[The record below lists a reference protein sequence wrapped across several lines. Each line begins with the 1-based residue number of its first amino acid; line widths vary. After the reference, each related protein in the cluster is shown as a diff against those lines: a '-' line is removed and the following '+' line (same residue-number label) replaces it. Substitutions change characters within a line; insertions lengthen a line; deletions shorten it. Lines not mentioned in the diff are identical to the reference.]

1 MINFNE
7 DLSFKQILKII
18 IPIIALIASLV
29 IYTLIIKPNLNQI
42 GIMED
47 SVKEKNEA
55 IEELKEKSE
64 DSVELEYDTAEEIA
78 AYDEFIDYFTG
89 ELINK
94 KFKYGNIAPQQ
105 LENDE
110 LIYPYA
116 VDTKL
121 ILDDLKGLDKVLD
134 NASHNLTSFY
144 VLKTDGGWE
153 ANFKNLFL
161 MDKYYGLRNIV
172 IDNVGIEPQEE
183 IVEDSDDE
191 EDDDKDEKDED
202 KKDEDKKEEIKSTAS
217 SSSSGAIKIKENK
230 ESYTEFEFVDFK
242 KEDFLFSPITEG
254 VTYDFLK
261 REDNS
266 LESII
271 LNAYNSS
278 EEDGELEM
286 AFDNFDRIVWV
297 TDSIVSFDFDSLAGS
312 FPDLKLEVLDS
323 HSNIINLEPDFKD
336 GKVLYKLNNLE
347 FPIFI
352 KGFNLGIGAES
363 RKHFSISNGIIA
375 IKDEIL
381 SKKPWLNQIYSVATL
396 DAKTV
401 DSLMKKYNNKKKEN
415 FMKLNNIK
423 TESNIYNPSYFM
435 KTEYPYEIFKKD

>member
-29 IYTLIIKPNLNQI
+29 IYTLFIKPNLNQI

-47 SVKEKNEA
+47 SVKEKNED
-55 IEELKEKSE
+55 IEELKENAD
-64 DSVELEYDTAEEIA
+64 DSVELEYDTAEEITS
-78 AYDEFIDYFTG
+78 YDEFIDYFTG

-94 KFKYGNIAPQQ
+94 KFKYGNIAPKQ

-110 LIYPYA
+110 SIYPYA

-121 ILDDLKGLDKVLD
+121 VLDDIKDLDSVLD
-134 NASHNLTSFY
+134 NAYHNLTSFY
-144 VLKTDGGWE
+144 VLKTESGWE
-153 ANFKNLFL
+153 ANFKNIFL

-183 IVEDSDDE
+183 IVEDSDNKED
-191 EDDDKDEKDED
+191 DDDKDEKDD
-202 KKDEDKKEEIKSTAS
+202 DEKEESKSTVS
-217 SSSSGAIKIKENK
+217 SSSSGAIRIKENK

-261 REDNS
+261 RDDNS
-266 LESII
+266 FESII

-323 HSNIINLEPDFKD
+323 HSNIINIEPDFKD
-336 GKVLYKLNNLE
+336 GKVFYKLNNLE
-347 FPIFI
+347 FPVFI
-352 KGFNLGIGAES
+352 KGFNLEIGAES
-363 RKHFSISNGIIA
+363 RKHFSVSNGIIA
-375 IKDEIL
+375 IKDEVL

-396 DAKTV
+396 DSKTV
-401 DSLMKKYNNKKKEN
+401 DSLMKIYNNKNKVE

-423 TESNIYNPSYFM
+423 TDSNIYNPSYFM
-435 KTEYPYEIFKKD
+435 KTEHPYEIFKKD

>member
-29 IYTLIIKPNLNQI
+29 IYTLFIKPNLNQI

-47 SVKEKNEA
+47 SVKEKNEE
-55 IEELKEKSE
+55 IEELNENAD

-78 AYDEFIDYFTG
+78 SYDEFIDYFTG

-94 KFKYGNIAPQQ
+94 KFKYGNIAPKQ

-121 ILDDLKGLDKVLD
+121 VLDDIKDLDSVLD

-144 VLKTDGGWE
+144 VLKTERGWE
-153 ANFKNLFL
+153 VNFKNIFL

-183 IVEDSDDE
+183 IVEDSDDG
-191 EDDDKDEKDED
+191 EDDDID
-202 KKDEDKKEEIKSTAS
+202 KKDDDEKEENKRTVS
-217 SSSSGAIKIKENK
+217 SSSSGAIRIKENK

-261 REDNS
+261 RDDS
-266 LESII
+266 SFESII

-286 AFDNFDRIVWV
+286 EFDNFDRIVWV

-336 GKVLYKLNNLE
+336 GKVFYKLNNLE
-347 FPIFI
+347 FPVFI
-352 KGFNLGIGAES
+352 KGFNLEIGAES
-363 RKHFSISNGIIA
+363 RKHFSVSNGIIA
-375 IKDEIL
+375 IKDEVL

-396 DAKTV
+396 DARTV
-401 DSLMKKYNNKKKEN
+401 DSLMKIYNNKNKVE
-415 FMKLNNIK
+415 FMKLNNIN
-423 TESNIYNPSYFM
+423 TDSNIYNPSYFM
-435 KTEYPYEIFKKD
+435 KTEHPYEIFKKD

>member
-29 IYTLIIKPNLNQI
+29 IYTLFIKPNLNQI

-47 SVKEKNEA
+47 SVKEKNEE
-55 IEELKEKSE
+55 IEELNENAD

-78 AYDEFIDYFTG
+78 SYDEFIDYFTG

-94 KFKYGNIAPQQ
+94 KFKYGNIAPKQ

-121 ILDDLKGLDKVLD
+121 VLDDIKDLDSVLD

-144 VLKTDGGWE
+144 VLKTERGWE
-153 ANFKNLFL
+153 VNFKNIFL

-183 IVEDSDDE
+183 IVEDSDDG
-191 EDDDKDEKDED
+191 EDDDID
-202 KKDEDKKEEIKSTAS
+202 KKDDDEKEENKRTVS
-217 SSSSGAIKIKENK
+217 SSSSGAIRIKENK

-242 KEDFLFSPITEG
+242 KEGFLFSPITEG

-261 REDNS
+261 RDDS
-266 LESII
+266 SFESII

-286 AFDNFDRIVWV
+286 EFDNFDRIVWV

-336 GKVLYKLNNLE
+336 GKVFYKLNNLE
-347 FPIFI
+347 FPVFI
-352 KGFNLGIGAES
+352 KGFNLEIGAES
-363 RKHFSISNGIIA
+363 RKHFSVSNGIIA
-375 IKDEIL
+375 IKDEVL

-396 DAKTV
+396 DSKTV
-401 DSLMKKYNNKKKEN
+401 DSLMKIYNNKNKVE
-415 FMKLNNIK
+415 FMKLNNIN
-423 TESNIYNPSYFM
+423 TDSNIYNPSYFM
-435 KTEYPYEIFKKD
+435 KTEHPYEIFKKD

>member
-29 IYTLIIKPNLNQI
+29 IYTLFIKPNLNQI

-47 SVKEKNEA
+47 SVKEKNEE
-55 IEELKEKSE
+55 IEELKENAD

-78 AYDEFIDYFTG
+78 SYDEFIDYFTG

-94 KFKYGNIAPQQ
+94 KFKYGNIAPKQ

-121 ILDDLKGLDKVLD
+121 VLDDIKDLDSVLD

-144 VLKTDGGWE
+144 VLKTDDSWE
-153 ANFKNLFL
+153 ANFNNIFL

-172 IDNVGIEPQEE
+172 IDNVGIESHEE
-183 IVEDSDDE
+183 IVEDSDNK
-191 EDDDKDEKDED
+191 EDDGDKDEKDD
-202 KKDEDKKEEIKSTAS
+202 DEKEESKSTVS
-217 SSSSGAIKIKENK
+217 SSSSGAIRIKENK

-242 KEDFLFSPITEG
+242 REDFLFSPITEG

-266 LESII
+266 FESII

-278 EEDGELEM
+278 EEDGKLEM
-286 AFDNFDRIVWV
+286 EFDNFDRIVWV

-336 GKVLYKLNNLE
+336 GKVFYKLNNLE
-347 FPIFI
+347 FPVFI
-352 KGFNLGIGAES
+352 KGFNLEIGAES
-363 RKHFSISNGIIA
+363 RKHFSVSNGIIA
-375 IKDEIL
+375 IKDEVL
-381 SKKPWLNQIYSVATL
+381 SQKLWLNQIYSVATL

-401 DSLMKKYNNKKKEN
+401 DSLMKIYNNKNKVE
-415 FMKLNNIK
+415 FMKLNNIN
-423 TESNIYNPSYFM
+423 TDSNIYNPSYFM
-435 KTEYPYEIFKKD
+435 KTEHPYEIFKKD

>member
-29 IYTLIIKPNLNQI
+29 IYTLFIKPNLNQI

-47 SVKEKNEA
+47 SVKEKNEE
-55 IEELKEKSE
+55 IEELKENAD
-64 DSVELEYDTAEEIA
+64 DSVELEYDTAEEITS
-78 AYDEFIDYFTG
+78 YDEFIDYFTG

-94 KFKYGNIAPQQ
+94 KFKYGNIAPKQ

-121 ILDDLKGLDKVLD
+121 VLDDIKDLDSVLD

-144 VLKTDGGWE
+144 VLKTDDSWE
-153 ANFKNLFL
+153 ANFKNIFL

-191 EDDDKDEKDED
+191 EDDDID
-202 KKDEDKKEEIKSTAS
+202 KKDDDEKEEIKSTVS
-217 SSSSGAIKIKENK
+217 SSSSGAIRIKENK

-261 REDNS
+261 RDDS
-266 LESII
+266 SFESII

-336 GKVLYKLNNLE
+336 GKVFYKLNNLE
-347 FPIFI
+347 FPVFI
-352 KGFNLGIGAES
+352 KGFNLEIGADS
-363 RKHFSISNGIIA
+363 RKHFSVLNGIIA
-375 IKDEIL
+375 IKDEVI

-401 DSLMKKYNNKKKEN
+401 DSLMKIYNNKNKVD

-423 TESNIYNPSYFM
+423 TDSNIYNPSYFM

>member
-29 IYTLIIKPNLNQI
+29 IYTLFIKPNLNQI

-47 SVKEKNEA
+47 SVKEKNEE
-55 IEELKEKSE
+55 IEELKENAD
-64 DSVELEYDTAEEIA
+64 DSVELEYDTAEEITS
-78 AYDEFIDYFTG
+78 YDEFIDYFTG

-94 KFKYGNIAPQQ
+94 KFKYGNIAPKQ

-121 ILDDLKGLDKVLD
+121 VLDDIKDLDSVLD

-144 VLKTDGGWE
+144 VLKTESGWE
-153 ANFKNLFL
+153 ANFKNIFL

-172 IDNVGIEPQEE
+172 IDNVGIEPEE
-183 IVEDSDDE
+183 GIVEDSDN
-191 EDDDKDEKDED
+191 EDDDKNETDDDE
-202 KKDEDKKEEIKSTAS
+202 KEEIKSTGS
-217 SSSSGAIKIKENK
+217 SSSSGAIRIKENK

-261 REDNS
+261 RDDS
-266 LESII
+266 SFESII

-278 EEDGELEM
+278 KEDGELEM
-286 AFDNFDRIVWV
+286 EFDNFDRIVWV

-336 GKVLYKLNNLE
+336 GKVFYKLSNLE
-347 FPIFI
+347 FPVFI
-352 KGFNLGIGAES
+352 KGFNLEIGADS
-363 RKHFSISNGIIA
+363 RKHFSVSNGIIA
-375 IKDEIL
+375 IKDEVL

-401 DSLMKKYNNKKKEN
+401 DFLMKIYNNKNKAE
-415 FMKLNNIK
+415 FMKLNNIN
-423 TESNIYNPSYFM
+423 TDSNIYNPSYFM
-435 KTEYPYEIFKKD
+435 KTEHPYEIFKKD

>member
-29 IYTLIIKPNLNQI
+29 IYTLFIKPNLNQI

-47 SVKEKNEA
+47 SVKEKNEE
-55 IEELKEKSE
+55 IEELNENAD

-78 AYDEFIDYFTG
+78 SYDEFIDYFTG

-94 KFKYGNIAPQQ
+94 KFKYGNIAPKQ

-110 LIYPYA
+110 SIYPYA

-121 ILDDLKGLDKVLD
+121 VLDDIKDLNSVLD
-134 NASHNLTSFY
+134 NAYHNLTSFY
-144 VLKTDGGWE
+144 VLKTESGWE
-153 ANFKNLFL
+153 ANFKNIFL
-161 MDKYYGLRNIV
+161 MGKYYGLRNIV

-183 IVEDSDDE
+183 IVEDSDNK
-191 EDDDKDEKDED
+191 EDDDDID
-202 KKDEDKKEEIKSTAS
+202 KKDDDEKEEIKSTVS
-217 SSSSGAIKIKENK
+217 SSSSGAIRIKENK

-261 REDNS
+261 RDDNS
-266 LESII
+266 FESII

-286 AFDNFDRIVWV
+286 TFDNFDRIVWV

-336 GKVLYKLNNLE
+336 GKVFYKLNNLE
-347 FPIFI
+347 FPVFI
-352 KGFNLGIGAES
+352 KGFNLEIGAES
-363 RKHFSISNGIIA
+363 RKRFSVSNGIIS
-375 IKDEIL
+375 IKDEII

-396 DAKTV
+396 DSKTV
-401 DSLMKKYNNKKKEN
+401 DSLMKIYNNKNKVE
-415 FMKLNNIK
+415 FMKLNNIN
-423 TESNIYNPSYFM
+423 TDSNIYNPSYFM
-435 KTEYPYEIFKKD
+435 KTEHPYEIFKKD

>member
-18 IPIIALIASLV
+18 ILIIALIASLV
-29 IYTLIIKPNLNQI
+29 IYTLFIKPNLNQI

-47 SVKEKNEA
+47 SVKEKNEE
-55 IEELKEKSE
+55 IEELNENAD

-78 AYDEFIDYFTG
+78 SYDEFIDYFTG

-94 KFKYGNIAPQQ
+94 KFKYGNIAPKQ

-121 ILDDLKGLDKVLD
+121 VLDDIKDLDSVLD

-144 VLKTDGGWE
+144 VLKTERGWE
-153 ANFKNLFL
+153 VNFKNIFL

-183 IVEDSDDE
+183 IVEDSDDG
-191 EDDDKDEKDED
+191 EDDDID
-202 KKDEDKKEEIKSTAS
+202 KKDDDEKEENKRTVS
-217 SSSSGAIKIKENK
+217 SSSSGAIRIKENK

-261 REDNS
+261 RDDS
-266 LESII
+266 SFESII

-323 HSNIINLEPDFKD
+323 HSNIINIEPDFKD
-336 GKVLYKLNNLE
+336 GKVFYKLNNLE
-347 FPIFI
+347 FPVFI
-352 KGFNLGIGAES
+352 KGFNLEIGAES
-363 RKHFSISNGIIA
+363 RKHFSVSNGIIA
-375 IKDEIL
+375 IKDEVL

-396 DAKTV
+396 DSKTV
-401 DSLMKKYNNKKKEN
+401 DSLMKIYNNKNKVE

-423 TESNIYNPSYFM
+423 TDSNIYNPSYFM
-435 KTEYPYEIFKKD
+435 KTEHPYEIFKKD

>member
-29 IYTLIIKPNLNQI
+29 IYTLFIKPNLNQI

-47 SVKEKNEA
+47 SVKEKNEE
-55 IEELKEKSE
+55 IEELKENAD

-78 AYDEFIDYFTG
+78 SYDEFIDYFTG

-94 KFKYGNIAPQQ
+94 KFKYGNIAPKQ
-105 LENDE
+105 LDNDE

-121 ILDDLKGLDKVLD
+121 VLDDIKDLDSVLD

-144 VLKTDGGWE
+144 VLKTDDSWE
-153 ANFKNLFL
+153 ANFKNIFL

-172 IDNVGIEPQEE
+172 IDNVGIESHEE
-183 IVEDSDDE
+183 IVEDSDNKED
-191 EDDDKDEKDED
+191 DDDKDEKDD
-202 KKDEDKKEEIKSTAS
+202 DEKEENKSTVS
-217 SSSSGAIKIKENK
+217 SSSSGAIRIKENK
-230 ESYTEFEFVDFK
+230 EIYTEFEFVDFK

-261 REDNS
+261 RDDS
-266 LESII
+266 SFESII

-312 FPDLKLEVLDS
+312 FPNLKLEVLDS
-323 HSNIINLEPDFKD
+323 HSNIIKLEPDFKD
-336 GKVLYKLNNLE
+336 GKVFL
-347 FPIFI
+347 
-352 KGFNLGIGAES
+352 
-363 RKHFSISNGIIA
+363 
-375 IKDEIL
+375 
-381 SKKPWLNQIYSVATL
+381 
-396 DAKTV
+396 
-401 DSLMKKYNNKKKEN
+401 
-415 FMKLNNIK
+415 
-423 TESNIYNPSYFM
+423 
-435 KTEYPYEIFKKD
+435 

>member
-7 DLSFKQILKII
+7 DLSFKQILRII

-29 IYTLIIKPNLNQI
+29 IYTLFIKPNLNQI

-47 SVKEKNEA
+47 SVKEKNEE
-55 IEELKEKSE
+55 IEELKENTD
-64 DSVELEYDTAEEIA
+64 DSVELEYDTAEEITS
-78 AYDEFIDYFTG
+78 YDEFIDYFTG

-94 KFKYGNIAPQQ
+94 KFKYGNIAPKQ
-105 LENDE
+105 LDNDE

-121 ILDDLKGLDKVLD
+121 VLDDIKDLDSVLD

-144 VLKTDGGWE
+144 VLKTDDSWE
-153 ANFKNLFL
+153 ANFNNIFL

-172 IDNVGIEPQEE
+172 IDNVGIESHEE
-183 IVEDSDDE
+183 IVEDSDNKED
-191 EDDDKDEKDED
+191 DDDKDEKDD
-202 KKDEDKKEEIKSTAS
+202 DEKEENKNTVS
-217 SSSSGAIKIKENK
+217 SSSSGAIRIKENK
-230 ESYTEFEFVDFK
+230 EIYTEFEFVDFK

-261 REDNS
+261 RDDS
-266 LESII
+266 YFESII

-312 FPDLKLEVLDS
+312 FPNLKLEVLDS

-336 GKVLYKLNNLE
+336 GKVFYKLNNLE
-347 FPIFI
+347 FPVFI
-352 KGFNLGIGAES
+352 KGFNLEIGADS
-363 RKHFSISNGIIA
+363 RKHFSVSNGIIA
-375 IKDEIL
+375 IKDEVI

-396 DAKTV
+396 DSKTV
-401 DSLMKKYNNKKKEN
+401 DSLMKIYNNKNKVE
-415 FMKLNNIK
+415 FMKLNNLN
-423 TESNIYNPSYFM
+423 TDSNIYNPSYFM
-435 KTEYPYEIFKKD
+435 KTEHPYEIFKKD

>member
-29 IYTLIIKPNLNQI
+29 IYTLFIKPNLNQI

-47 SVKEKNEA
+47 SVKEKNEE
-55 IEELKEKSE
+55 IEELKENAD

-78 AYDEFIDYFTG
+78 SYDEFIDYFTG

-94 KFKYGNIAPQQ
+94 KFKYGNIAPKQ

-121 ILDDLKGLDKVLD
+121 VLDGIKDLDSVLD

-144 VLKTDGGWE
+144 VLKTDDSWE
-153 ANFKNLFL
+153 ANFKNIFL

-191 EDDDKDEKDED
+191 EDDDID
-202 KKDEDKKEEIKSTAS
+202 KKDDDEKEEIKSTVS
-217 SSSSGAIKIKENK
+217 SSSSGEIRIKENK
-230 ESYTEFEFVDFK
+230 EIYTEFEFVDFK

-261 REDNS
+261 RDDS
-266 LESII
+266 SFESII

-323 HSNIINLEPDFKD
+323 HSNIIKLEPDFKD
-336 GKVLYKLNNLE
+336 GKVFYKLNNLE
-347 FPIFI
+347 FPVFI
-352 KGFNLGIGAES
+352 KGFNLEIGADS
-363 RKHFSISNGIIA
+363 RKHFSVSNGIIA
-375 IKDEIL
+375 IKDEVL

-396 DAKTV
+396 DARTV
-401 DSLMKKYNNKKKEN
+401 DSLMKIYNNKNKVD

-423 TESNIYNPSYFM
+423 TDSNIYNPSYFM

>member
-29 IYTLIIKPNLNQI
+29 IYTLFIKPNLNQI

-47 SVKEKNEA
+47 SVKEKNEE
-55 IEELKEKSE
+55 IEELNENAD

-78 AYDEFIDYFTG
+78 SYDEFIDYFTG

-94 KFKYGNIAPQQ
+94 KFKYGNIAPKQ

-110 LIYPYA
+110 SIYPYA

-121 ILDDLKGLDKVLD
+121 VLDDIKDLNSVLD
-134 NASHNLTSFY
+134 NAYHNLTSFY
-144 VLKTDGGWE
+144 VLKTESGWE
-153 ANFKNLFL
+153 ANFKNIFL
-161 MDKYYGLRNIV
+161 MGKYYGLRNIV

-183 IVEDSDDE
+183 IVEDSDNK
-191 EDDDKDEKDED
+191 EDDDDID
-202 KKDEDKKEEIKSTAS
+202 KKDDDEKEEIKSTVS
-217 SSSSGAIKIKENK
+217 SSSSGAIRIKENK

-261 REDNS
+261 RDDNS
-266 LESII
+266 FESII

-286 AFDNFDRIVWV
+286 TFDNFDRIVWI

-336 GKVLYKLNNLE
+336 GKVFYKLNNLE
-347 FPIFI
+347 FPVFI
-352 KGFNLGIGAES
+352 KGFNLEIGAES
-363 RKHFSISNGIIA
+363 RKRFSVSNGIIS
-375 IKDEIL
+375 IKDEII

-396 DAKTV
+396 DSKTV
-401 DSLMKKYNNKKKEN
+401 DSLMKIYNNKNKVE

-423 TESNIYNPSYFM
+423 TDSNIYNPSYFM
-435 KTEYPYEIFKKD
+435 KTEHPYEIFKKD

>member
-29 IYTLIIKPNLNQI
+29 IYTLFIKPNLNQI

-47 SVKEKNEA
+47 SVKEKNEE
-55 IEELKEKSE
+55 IEELKENAD

-78 AYDEFIDYFTG
+78 SYDEFIDYFTG

-94 KFKYGNIAPQQ
+94 KFKYGNIAPKQ
-105 LENDE
+105 LDNDE

-121 ILDDLKGLDKVLD
+121 VLDDIKDLDSVLD

-144 VLKTDGGWE
+144 VLKTDDSWE
-153 ANFKNLFL
+153 ANFKNIFL

-172 IDNVGIEPQEE
+172 IDNVGIESHEE
-183 IVEDSDDE
+183 IVEDSDNKED
-191 EDDDKDEKDED
+191 DDDKDEKNDDE
-202 KKDEDKKEEIKSTAS
+202 KEENKSTVS
-217 SSSSGAIKIKENK
+217 SSSSGAIRIKENK
-230 ESYTEFEFVDFK
+230 EIYTEFEFVDFK

-261 REDNS
+261 RDDS
-266 LESII
+266 SFESII

-286 AFDNFDRIVWV
+286 AFDYFDRIVWV

-336 GKVLYKLNNLE
+336 GKVFYKLNNLE
-347 FPIFI
+347 FPVFI
-352 KGFNLGIGAES
+352 KGFNLEIGAES
-363 RKHFSISNGIIA
+363 RKHFSVSNGIIA
-375 IKDEIL
+375 IKDEVL

-396 DAKTV
+396 DARTV
-401 DSLMKKYNNKKKEN
+401 DSLMKIYNNKNKEE
-415 FMKLNNIK
+415 FIKLNNIN
-423 TESNIYNPSYFM
+423 TDSNIYNPSYFM

>member
-29 IYTLIIKPNLNQI
+29 IYTLFIKPNLNQI

-47 SVKEKNEA
+47 SVKEKNEE
-55 IEELKEKSE
+55 IEELNENAD

-78 AYDEFIDYFTG
+78 SYDEFIDYFTG

-94 KFKYGNIAPQQ
+94 KFKYGNIAPKQ

-121 ILDDLKGLDKVLD
+121 VLDDIKDLDSVLD

-144 VLKTDGGWE
+144 VLKTERGWE
-153 ANFKNLFL
+153 VNFKNIFL

-183 IVEDSDDE
+183 IVEDSDDG
-191 EDDDKDEKDED
+191 EDDDID
-202 KKDEDKKEEIKSTAS
+202 KKDDDEKEENKRTVS
-217 SSSSGAIKIKENK
+217 SSSSGAIRIKENK

-261 REDNS
+261 RDDS
-266 LESII
+266 SFESII

-323 HSNIINLEPDFKD
+323 HSNIINIEPDFKD
-336 GKVLYKLNNLE
+336 GKVFYKLNNLE
-347 FPIFI
+347 FPVFI
-352 KGFNLGIGAES
+352 KGFNLEIGAES
-363 RKHFSISNGIIA
+363 RKHFSVSNGIIA
-375 IKDEIL
+375 IKDEVL

-396 DAKTV
+396 DSKTV
-401 DSLMKKYNNKKKEN
+401 DSLMKIYNNKNKVE

-423 TESNIYNPSYFM
+423 TDSNIYNPSYFM
-435 KTEYPYEIFKKD
+435 KTEHPYEIFKKD